1 MKKYIRTKTL
11 RVQLMRYH
19 FLIICL
25 IATFVS
31 ICTYIT
37 ANQKTLEVA
46 KKFPETPCRKY
57 FLPKPAGI

>member
-46 KKFPETPCRKY
+46 KNS
-57 FLPKPAGI
+57 